1 MTPEFSL
8 LVNPIIRRTIDLVDR
23 VRVGSADLK
32 EARGDLKSLLDQAD
46 RQAAASGSRVREDEW
61 TLSKRVLVFWLDE
74 VLTVANPQWQS
85 ITLEWEL
92 YASRDRA
99 WRFYYDW
106 ETEAKRSSTPNVAE
120 LWYLCLVLGFEGD
133 IANAFS
139 EHLNTPIPI
148 GISTDDFRRQWAGDL
163 ARQIVP
169 LESRALEKIPLQGT
183 IEPLAWDARLWD
195 GVRWAAVL
203 LVITLVLYF
212 IPR

>member
-23 VRVGSADLK
+23 MRAGNADLK
-32 EARGDLKSLLDQAD
+32 QARGDLKGALDQAD
-46 RQAAASGSRVREDEW
+46 RQAANPGSRVTEGEW
-61 TLSKRVLVFWLDE
+61 TFSKRVLVYWIDE

-85 ITLEWEL
+85 ITLEWE
-92 YASRDRA
+92 YFATRDRA

-106 ETEAKRSSTPNVAE
+106 EADAKRSATPNMAE

-133 IANAFS
+133 IGNAFS
-139 EHLNTPIPI
+139 EHLNTPIPV
-148 GISTDDFRRQWAGDL
+148 GVSAEDFRRQWATDL
-163 ARQIVP
+163 ARLIAP
-169 LESRALEKIPLQGT
+169 LESRTMDKVPLQGT
-183 IEPLAWDARLWD
+183 IVPLAWDSRLWNA
-195 GVRWAAVL
+195 VRWAAVL